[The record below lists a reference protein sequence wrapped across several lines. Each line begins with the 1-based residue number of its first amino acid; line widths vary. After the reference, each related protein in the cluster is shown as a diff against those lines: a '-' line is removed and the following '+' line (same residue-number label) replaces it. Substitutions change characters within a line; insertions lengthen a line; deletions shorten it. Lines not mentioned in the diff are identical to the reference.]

1 MTISSIKNYGNYHES
16 INDSVDLIALNK
28 IFVDE
33 KKLFID
39 IYNKTEDI

>member
-1 MTISSIKNYGNYHES
+1 MTSTSIKGYGNFHES
-16 INDSVDLIALNK
+16 INTNVDLVALNK
-28 IFVDE
+28 IFLDE